1 MHRSAAGSTMLVGKI
16 CTVLWRVSA
25 GMGRHGLA
33 ACLAVASL
41 TTLCPAALAALEI
54 AAVVVDG
61 REEEAPAAPAG
72 RPPPAVRVPSNART
86 LAFRFRE
93 VREADTFGDDA
104 RLRYRLDGRDDSW
117 RDLPAAGRVLLWFVD
132 KEGLVIGGLDEPMP
146 GETPGWNGSVETSPY
161 AALSMRAV
169 APESTFGV
177 VVSFLSHS
185 SDRVV
190 GCVGIDDMRLSCA
203 RPGEEPQVLPLSPLR
218 FSGGEPRP
226 QSLPDGWQRVG
237 NRPELS
243 LVRLRADPEPH
254 PVLAIEDDDVKR
266 FGNWTVTSR
275 VLPEARS
282 GDTVT
287 LAWTAAHSFGLGG
300 DGVATYEGL
309 APGTYTFRVAAFRA
323 NGAPIGEETRLQVV
337 VVPPFH
343 ERRDVWAAG
352 AAGLVAAGVFAGRT
366 ISARRMR
373 RKVDALE
380 RAHALER
387 ERARIARDL
396 HDEIGAAL
404 TEIAMQADA
413 VRHEVAD
420 VASPDA
426 LQLTDGICRSAVS
439 LVRSVD
445 AIVWAVN
452 PANDTLN
459 RFAAYLVQSTEQFLD
474 AAGLSMRFQVPS
486 PLPDTPLAGTIRHR
500 LLLAVREALNNVV
513 KHARAHAVTLSLRL
527 ADDALAIMIEDDGI
541 GFDRARPP
549 ADAEHDGLENMQA
562 RMREIGGTCTI
573 DTAPGTGTRIVLR
586 LPWPPAPLPGESSH
600 AQDHR
605 GPGRG

>member
-1 MHRSAAGSTMLVGKI
+1 MLVRKMCTHARHLPAWKGWCSARAAG
-16 CTVLWRVSA
+16 
-25 GMGRHGLA
+25 LA
-33 ACLAVASL
+33 LAIVASGG
-41 TTLCPAALAALEI
+41 PEADAALEVT
-54 AAVVVDG
+54 AVVIDG
-61 REEEAPAAPAG
+61 HEEQIPARPAG
-72 RPPPAVRVPSNART
+72 GVPAAVRVPSNART

-93 VREADTFGDDA
+93 VRDSNVMGGDA
-104 RLRYRLDGRDDSW
+104 RLRYRLDGRDDTW
-117 RDLPAAGRVLLWFVD
+117 RDLPAAGRALLWFVD

-161 AALSMRAV
+161 APVSLHAV

-177 VVSFLSHS
+177 VVSFLSHNGE
-185 SDRVV
+185 RVV
-190 GCVGIDDMRLSCA
+190 GCLGIDEMQLSCA
-203 RPGEEPQVLPLSPLR
+203 RPGEEPRVLPLSPLK
-218 FSGGEPRP
+218 FSGGVPRP

-237 NRPELS
+237 TRPELS
-243 LVRLRADPEPH
+243 VVRLRAAHESH
-254 PVLAIEDDDVKR
+254 PILAVEDDYVKR

-287 LAWTAAHSFGLGG
+287 LAWTSAHSFGLGG
-300 DGVATYEGL
+300 EGVATYEGL

-323 NGAPIGEETRLQVV
+323 NGDPAGEEQRLQVV

-343 ERRDVWAAG
+343 QRRDVWAAG
-352 AAGLVAAGVFAGRT
+352 ALGLVAAGVFAGRT
-366 ISARRMR
+366 ISARRMK
-373 RKVDALE
+373 RKLEALE

-486 PLPDTPLAGTIRHR
+486 PLPETPLAGTIRHR

-513 KHARAHAVTLSLRL
+513 KHAQAQAVTLSLRL
-527 ADDALAIMIEDDGI
+527 ADGMLAITIEDDGV
-541 GFDRARPP
+541 GFDCSRPP
-549 ADAEHDGLENMQA
+549 ADAEHDGLENMRA

-573 DTAPGTGTRIVLR
+573 DSAPGTGTRIMLR
-586 LPWPPAPLPGESSH
+586 LPWPPVPLPGEASH
-600 AQDHR
+600 AQDQR